1 MHKGLIAF
9 IVVAAIALSAFT
21 VVFMQRSAKETQRRS
36 EKILEDFRTVDRDL
50 KKTII
55 IIDSANNFLYDPVV
69 PKINK

>member
-21 VVFMQRSAKETQRRS
+21 VVFMQRSEKETQRRS
-36 EKILEDFRTVDRDL
+36 EKILEDFKTVDSDL

-55 IIDSANNFLYDPVV
+55 IIDSSNNFLYDPVV